1 MQPTGGEVQIVNWL
15 TTLGVGGALAAFMFI
30 LYRRDIKQ
38 YTDLWMRQSDQLI
51 GIVKENT
58 ESNVKLTTLIE
69 SKFNGQDAG
78 DIVAMK
84 KRLENLEVAIR
95 SRTERGGAGR

>member
-15 TTLGVGGALAAFMFI
+15 TTLGVGGALAAFMFL

-38 YTDLWMRQSDQLI
+38 YTDLWKNTTDQLI

-58 ESNVKLTTLIE
+58 ESNVELKTLIE
-69 SKFNGQDAG
+69 HKLNKERDDEELIEQL
-78 DIVAMK
+78 
-84 KRLENLEVAIR
+84 KRRIEHLER
-95 SRTERGGAGR
+95 RRGAQA

>member
-1 MQPTGGEVQIVNWL
+1 MPTTGGEIQMVNWL

-51 GIVKENT
+51 EIVKENT

-69 SKFNGQDAG
+69 SKFNGQDAA
-78 DIVAMK
+78 DITIVK
-84 KRLENLEVAIR
+84 KRLDSLEGLIR
-95 SRTERGGAGR
+95 SNRGAGR

>member
-51 GIVKENT
+51 EIVKENT

-69 SKFNGQDAG
+69 SKFNGKDTEEFR
-78 DIVAMK
+78 ILI
-84 KRLENLEVAIR
+84 KRLESLESQIR
-95 SRTERGGAGR
+95 SRGAAR